1 MTSRSSRL
9 SGWLSH
15 IMTFQ
20 VNVWFLLSIPLLTS
34 PTQTQK
40 LLDHAFN
47 PKDYMINQA
56 EGYVF
61 FEIVEPEELSYTY
74 KMNQAAFSTPW
85 NNTFHGIPLV
95 PSDPACG
102 CGSYFNAE
110 DVEGHVA
117 LVDRGECSFVSKAL
131 KAQEAGAVGIVI
143 TDQNENNDELYI
155 IMQDDTTERKVQIPA
170 GFLLGKNG
178 HIIKN
183 TLHRLRRREAI
194 INIPIN
200 ITNVQIHKQKQPPW
214 IVW

>member
-178 HIIKN
+178 YGSFR
-183 TLHRLRRREAI
+183 TCLLGLL
-194 INIPIN
+194 
-200 ITNVQIHKQKQPPW
+200 
-214 IVW
+214 